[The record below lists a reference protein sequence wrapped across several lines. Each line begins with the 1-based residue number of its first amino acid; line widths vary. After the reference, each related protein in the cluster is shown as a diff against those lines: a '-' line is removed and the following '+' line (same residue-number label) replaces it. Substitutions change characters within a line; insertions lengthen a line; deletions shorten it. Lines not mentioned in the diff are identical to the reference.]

1 MKQVGDMK
9 LYSLEE
15 VKDELVGKVGTSE
28 RDEYEREVD
37 EALRELKTVIAGEKQ
52 LGTLDSLIDEL

>member
-1 MKQVGDMK
+1 MKQIGDMK

-15 VKDELVGKVGTSE
+15 VKDELIGEIGTSE

-37 EALRELKTVIAGEKQ
+37 EALHSYRLREKIRGK
-52 LGTLDSLIDEL
+52 